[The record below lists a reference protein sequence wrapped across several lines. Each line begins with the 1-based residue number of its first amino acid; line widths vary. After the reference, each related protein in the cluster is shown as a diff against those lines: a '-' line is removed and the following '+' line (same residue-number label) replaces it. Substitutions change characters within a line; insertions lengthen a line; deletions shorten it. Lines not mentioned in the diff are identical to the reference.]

1 MNAPRTGH
9 ISAADLQAA
18 ASAYQ
23 AAKVI
28 HHCAVCESP
37 CCRLDTHVLELEW
50 QQVKVFWQLA
60 ESRQQFDKRLAS
72 GKGPEEIRAAGGR
85 YFAHR
90 KPCPAYDEAGHSCRV
105 YDQAIKPAGCS
116 DYPVYGDGDCLIA
129 DLRCEAV
136 DIKQLVDWI
145 AHAAGPGYRIQQSAD
160 REFPFLV
167 TLWVKPARKTAKRPI
182 PRQRKSTTR

>member
-1 MNAPRTGH
+1 M
-9 ISAADLQAA
+9 
-18 ASAYQ
+18 
-23 AAKVI
+23 I
-28 HHCAVCESP
+28 HHCAVCKSP

-60 ESRQQFDKRLAS
+60 ESRQQFDKRLAA

-129 DLRCEAV
+129 DLRCE
-136 DIKQLVDWI
+136 DLWQLLDDQVRRHKLEWI
-145 AHAAGPGYRIQQSAD
+145 
-160 REFPFLV
+160 
-167 TLWVKPARKTAKRPI
+167 WVKGHAGHPENERADALANRGIDEQASRN
-182 PRQRKSTTR
+182 SA